1 MAESITAG
9 GKKVAAGK
17 VTGKA
22 VSARSPDAAQP
33 FDFVHEPLEVR
44 TIGIRDLREAL
55 ALGWSDFM
63 AKPSHIIFLGLI
75 YPIAGLLLAQAS
87 INSNLLPL
95 IFPLLAGFALI
106 GPFAG
111 LGLYE
116 ISRRR
121 ELGLDTSWRHAL
133 DVFDARS
140 IRSIVVLGAML
151 SALFLVW
158 LWAAMAIYSWA
169 FRGDDPASISAF
181 VTNVTTT
188 WDGVRLIVVGHAV
201 GLVFAIVALML
212 SAVSFPL
219 LLDKHTDLGVAIA
232 TSTRAVLKNPVT
244 MAIWGG
250 IIALALGI
258 GAATAFVGL
267 AVFIP
272 VLAHASWHLY
282 RRVTVS

>member
-1 MAESITAG
+1 M
-9 GKKVAAGK
+9 
-17 VTGKA
+17 
-22 VSARSPDAAQP
+22 ARSATVSREKRDADLSH
-33 FDFVHEPLEVR
+33 DFVHEPLEVR
-44 TIGIRDLREAL
+44 SIGITDLRAAL
-55 ALGWSDFM
+55 ALGWADFM
-63 AKPSHIIFLGLI
+63 AKPSHIVFLGLI
-75 YPIAGLLLAQAS
+75 YPVAGLLLAQAS
-87 INSNLLPL
+87 VNSNLLPL

-140 IRSIVVLGAML
+140 IRAILVLGAML
-151 SALFLVW
+151 FVLFAIW
-158 LWAAMAIYSWA
+158 LWAAMAIYAWA
-169 FRGDDPASISAF
+169 FRGDDPASIAAF
-181 VTNVTTT
+181 ISDVTTT

-219 LLDKHTDLGVAIA
+219 LLDRHTDVGVAIA
-232 TSTRAVLKNPVT
+232 TSSRAVLKNPVT
-244 MAIWGG
+244 MAIWGA
-250 IIALALGI
+250 IITLALGI

-267 AVFIP
+267 AIFVP

>member
-1 MAESITAG
+1 MTGSI
-9 GKKVAAGK
+9 
-17 VTGKA
+17 A
-22 VSARSPDAAQP
+22 VSKERSGTQVPH
-33 FDFVHEPLEVR
+33 DFVHEPLAVR
-44 TIGIRDLREAL
+44 SIRLRDLREAL
-55 ALGWSDFM
+55 ALGWADFM

-140 IRSIVVLGAML
+140 IRAILVLGAML
-151 SALFLVW
+151 FVLFAIW
-158 LWAAMAIYSWA
+158 LWTAMAIYSWA

-181 VTNVTTT
+181 ISDVTTT

-219 LLDKHTDLGVAIA
+219 LLDKHTDVGVAIA

-244 MAIWGG
+244 MAVWGG
-250 IIALALGI
+250 IIALALGV